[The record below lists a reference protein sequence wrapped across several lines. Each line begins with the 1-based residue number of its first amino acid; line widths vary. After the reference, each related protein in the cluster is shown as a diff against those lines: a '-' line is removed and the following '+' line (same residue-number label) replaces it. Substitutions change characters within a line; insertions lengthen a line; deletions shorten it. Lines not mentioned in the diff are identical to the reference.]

1 MHEPPAEP
9 ASPSGTFK
17 PLAVLRLLR
26 AAGSAWL
33 AQASLHGQLLRV
45 EWAQEQQRLLSMLL
59 MTLLGFSCLLCALL
73 LLSALL
79 LTLSWDSELRIPIWI
94 ALIAFYSLGAGL
106 AWRRFNHLSALGE
119 QSFAATRTELN
130 ADLTLFKS
138 KL

>member
-1 MHEPPAEP
+1 MPEQPAAP
-9 ASPSGTFK
+9 FTFK

-26 AAGSAWL
+26 ATGSAWL
-33 AQASLHGQLLRV
+33 AQASLHGQLLRI

-73 LLSALL
+73 LLSALVL
-79 LTLSWDSELRIPIWI
+79 ILSWDSELRIPVWI

-106 AWRRFNHLSALGE
+106 AWWRFNRLSALGE
-119 QSFAATRTELN
+119 QAFAATRTELN
-130 ADLTLFKS
+130 ADLNLLKS